1 MTPQGSGG
9 RGQGSGV
16 RNNWPPATGHRPL
29 LNLLRLTLFT
39 LFTIHCSLFT
49 TFPVHAQ
56 EITALEGGEGPLNIT
71 SDNLT
76 FDPDTNLYIAEG
88 NVEISQGNKVLSA
101 DRITLNKDTKD
112 ARAEGRVVLMEE
124 GDIISCNALDLNM
137 DSRKG
142 IIREGRVFLK
152 KGNLHLTGEEIKKTG
167 DKDYHVKNGRFTTC
181 DGESPSWSFSAT
193 TADITLGE
201 YLSAWNPTFHINKVP
216 AFYLPY
222 MIMPVKNERQSGFL
236 IPRISYSDQ
245 DGFEIDNA
253 FFWAI
258 SKNTDATISLDYLSD
273 KGVQEGLE
281 YRYVL
286 SKDTKGSFNGT
297 YLNEWSGSER
307 WTLKYRHEQSFTPT
321 FYNKTNIN
329 YVSDRQYYKT
339 YGEIVEERAQDRLE
353 SYVSFT
359 KNWQRFSLV
368 TQFKYFKELGKQ
380 DDTTLQRLPEF
391 LLTGLRQQIG
401 GSPFYF
407 SLNSSAVNFYREEGE
422 RGERI
427 DLNPRFSMNIS
438 PNGYFKFIPELGL
451 RETSYLL
458 EGKDKWEGR
467 ERYDLKGTLSTAF
480 LRIYD
485 LKGEALR
492 KIRHTVEPEI
502 VYEYLP
508 RVKQDEL
515 PLFDPIDRISKKNLI
530 TYSLIN
536 RVAGK
541 TYTSEED
548 YQVRE
553 FVLFKVSQGYDLN
566 EANREVIS
574 GTGERRP
581 FTDINFQFRVTPIR
595 YVSLVSD
602 AAYNAYDDYWRSIN
616 TSAGINDGKG
626 DSLTLDYRFTKDSIE
641 YVRGKLSAKAT
652 ESLNL
657 YYDGRY
663 SILEGRYL
671 ENIYAID
678 YHPQCWSV
686 QFSYS
691 ERPEEK
697 RYLVV
702 FNLSGM
708 GTVAKFKGLTQY

>member
-1 MTPQGSGG
+1 MTPSQVS
-9 RGQGSGV
+9 SLIV
-16 RNNWPPATGHRPL
+16 FFL
-29 LNLLRLTLFT
+29 LTLIIPFT
-39 LFTIHCSLFT
+39 YS
-49 TFPVHAQ
+49 HAQ
-56 EITALEGGEGPLNIT
+56 EIAALEGGEGPLTIT

-76 FDPDTNLYIAEG
+76 FDSDTNLYIAEG

-101 DRITLNKDTKD
+101 DRVTLNKDTRD

-124 GDIISCNALDLNM
+124 GDIISCNTLDLNM

-142 IIREGRVFLK
+142 VIREGRIFLK
-152 KGNLHLTGEEIKKTG
+152 KGNLHLTGEEIEKTG
-167 DKDYHVKNGRFTTC
+167 DKDYHIKKGRFTTC
-181 DGESPSWSFSAT
+181 DGDSPSWSFSAT

-201 YLSAWNPTFHINKVP
+201 YLSAWNPTFHIKKVP

-222 MIMPVKNERQSGFL
+222 MVMPVKNERQSGFL

-245 DGFEIDNA
+245 DGFEVDNA
-253 FFWAI
+253 FFWTI

-286 SKDTKGSFNGT
+286 SKNTKGAFNAT
-297 YLNEWSGSER
+297 YLEESGTGDER
-307 WTLKYRHEQSFTPT
+307 WTLKYKHEQSFTPT

-329 YVSDRQYYKT
+329 YVSDSLYYKT
-339 YGEIVEERAQDRLE
+339 YGEVVEERAQDKLE

-368 TQFKYFKELGKQ
+368 SQFKYFKDLEEQ
-380 DDTTLQRLPEF
+380 QSTTLQRLPEILF
-391 LLTGLRQQIG
+391 TGLRQQVG

-427 DLNPRFSMNIS
+427 DLNPRLSMNIS
-438 PNGYFKFIPELGL
+438 PKGYFTLTPEVGF
-451 RETSYLL
+451 RETSYHVH
-458 EGKDKWEGR
+458 GTDDWKSR
-467 ERYDLKGTLSTAF
+467 EMYDLKGTLSTAF
-480 LRIYD
+480 LRIYN
-485 LKGEALR
+485 LKGEAL
-492 KIRHTVEPEI
+492 KKVRHTIEPEI

-508 RVKQDEL
+508 EVEQGEL
-515 PLFDPIDRISKKNLI
+515 PQFDPIDNITKKNLM
-530 TYSLIN
+530 TFSLTN
-536 RVAGK
+536 RLAGK
-541 TYTSEED
+541 VYASEQD

-553 FVLFKVSQGYDLN
+553 FLLFKISQRYDIN
-566 EANREVIS
+566 EANRDIAS
-574 GTGERRP
+574 TDDERRP
-581 FTDINFQFRVTPIR
+581 FSDTSFQLRVIPVQYI
-595 YVSLVSD
+595 SLVSD
-602 AAYNAYDDYWRSIN
+602 AAYNAYDDHWNTLN
-616 TSAGINDGKG
+616 TSAGINDSRG
-626 DSLTLDYRFTKDSIE
+626 DSVTLDYRFTKDSLE
-641 YVRGKLSAKAT
+641 YVRGKLFVNTT

-678 YHPQCWSV
+678 YHPQCWSI
-686 QFSYS
+686 QLSYS

-708 GTVAKFKGLTQY
+708 GTVAKFKGVTQY